1 MEKEVPANERA
12 VWILKTRGPQP
23 LSAIAKEM
31 DVTKEGARF
40 HLLKLEKEG
49 LVESRSE
56 AKGRGRPKKIWSLT
70 DKGNARF
77 PDMHGELAVNLIAM
91 MRESLGEE
99 ALQKVVEANENR
111 TLKQYTREL
120 EECNS
125 LEDKVARLTEIRSRE
140 GYMAEYEK
148 DDEGYLFV
156 ENHCPICSA
165 AQTCQGFCRAE
176 LNIFQEVLGDDVNV
190 EREEHIIKGARR
202 CAYRITK
209 D

>member
-23 LSAIAKEM
+23 LSAIAEEM

-99 ALQKVVEANENR
+99 ALQKVVEANEKR

-120 EECNS
+120 EKCDS
-125 LEDKVARLTEIRSRE
+125 LEEKVERLT
-140 GYMAEYEK
+140 
-148 DDEGYLFV
+148 
-156 ENHCPICSA
+156 
-165 AQTCQGFCRAE
+165 
-176 LNIFQEVLGDDVNV
+176 
-190 EREEHIIKGARR
+190 
-202 CAYRITK
+202 
-209 D
+209 